1 MAFPDYFE
9 RVPTLIVRDPL
20 AGLLGAPADG
30 LIEYRFA
37 DAVRLAGHACP
48 TVAGAYLMALRML
61 RRLYGDDLPERGGL
75 RVEFRGEQADGVV
88 GVTAAVFGLLTGA
101 AGEGGFK
108 GLGGN
113 YGRRGL
119 LLFGRAGIG
128 ADVRLT
134 RLDNGASL
142 AASLDLSVLPPSP
155 ELGEAMQ
162 RVLAGRG
169 GDEARIRFAALWQ
182 ERVRSLLL
190 DFFVHPA
197 LVRFAD

>member
-1 MAFPDYFE
+1 MLVNGKWVADWQPVQKADDKGRFVRQTSSFRNWITPD
-9 RVPTLIVRDPL
+9 
-20 AGLLGAPADG
+20 GAPG
-30 LIEYRFA
+30 
-37 DAVRLAGHACP
+37 P
-48 TVAGAYLMALRML
+48 T
-61 RRLYGDDLPERGGL
+61 
-75 RVEFRGEQADGVV
+75 
-88 GVTAAVFGLLTGA
+88 
-101 AGEGGFK
+101 GEGGFK

-119 LLFGRAGIG
+119 LLFGRTGIG

-134 RLDNGASL
+134 RLDSGASV

-162 RVLAGRG
+162 RVLSGRG